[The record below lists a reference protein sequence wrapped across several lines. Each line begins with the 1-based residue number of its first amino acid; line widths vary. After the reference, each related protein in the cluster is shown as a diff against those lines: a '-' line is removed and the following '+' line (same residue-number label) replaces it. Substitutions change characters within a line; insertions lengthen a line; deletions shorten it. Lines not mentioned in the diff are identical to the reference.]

1 MIHIILLFCFVSVE
15 SSHFY
20 GGTVTWRPMSN
31 TDTSSKVSILFTQ
44 SYQWRRSYGS
54 ATFCDQTI
62 ITNQSPKL
70 VSGSDT
76 LQCTT
81 TPSSA
86 CGSYSS
92 IDIGEYCT
100 DFSTIVDS
108 SSGQISTLQN
118 ITAGS
123 KFCVAFQG
131 TAWIGLQSTNCVTGR
146 KKRWLF
152 GSASTTKRTT
162 VSTTTGAT
170 CYSTSAAWSIGCCV
184 DLTFRSD
191 GIINTPPVAT
201 ILSPIQVTIDT
212 VTNITIPVIDAD
224 NDYTRTPPLYMI
236 KSSLVQVGTTNTW
249 EITETWTPRTLQIGS
264 QVYCAVTTDS
274 LNIQSEQYCLTFTV
288 VAAGS
293 SLACPGD
300 VVSSTNAAASNAGT
314 GVKSNDA
321 WIIALSVLGFLS
333 LLGLCCCCWWCL
345 FAKGRRRRT
354 DKEKNNISK
363 DLSMN
368 EQNSDPLESSFS
380 TERQLESA
388 KKQNYPK
395 KKKTKK
401 SIMTKL
407 FDWKNSIST
416 ISEPTTNSTLMN
428 LPHPSSTFSISKDTS
443 YQPKSNM
450 HSMSYASVTR
460 VSLIDKPLASEENK
474 NIKLPN
480 VNDDIELT
488 KTSTK
493 KNSSSKIIRLSR
505 GNSIGPY
512 DNSIKASKLALSS
525 QPNTQITDEL
535 FSKTQSTGSVSV
547 SRVNQSSLPNK
558 NSLSHMTNDGLLPVN
573 KGQTAVTSTTVL
585 PQSNVASHMP
595 NEGNVKVAKLSKS
608 INIQKNLLHTSS
620 QKQHGKAN
628 VSNNGVKNISV
639 TVSKSSRGK
648 LSTNT

>member
-44 SYQWRRSYGS
+44 SYQWRRSFGS
-54 ATFCDQTI
+54 ATDCDQTI

-131 TAWIGLQSTNCVTGR
+131 SAWIGLQSTNCVPGR

-300 VVSSTNAAASNAGT
+300 VVSSTNTA
-314 GVKSNDA
+314 
-321 WIIALSVLGFLS
+321 
-333 LLGLCCCCWWCL
+333 
-345 FAKGRRRRT
+345 
-354 DKEKNNISK
+354 
-363 DLSMN
+363 
-368 EQNSDPLESSFS
+368 
-380 TERQLESA
+380 
-388 KKQNYPK
+388 
-395 KKKTKK
+395 
-401 SIMTKL
+401 
-407 FDWKNSIST
+407 
-416 ISEPTTNSTLMN
+416 EPTTNSTLMN

-558 NSLSHMTNDGLLPVN
+558 NSLSHMTNDGLLPVK
-573 KGQTAVTSTTVL
+573 KGQTAVASTTVL